1 MLLITLSLFA
11 QVVLWSGQGADLTT
25 TLVAVQS
32 GHFTEANPVL
42 SNQPVRLVAVKV
54 GTIAGIHYLLQ
65 RLSHDHPTLANV
77 VAYAVGAVGV
87 GAATVNL
94 RRLRARCAD
103 CGR

>member
-1 MLLITLSLFA
+1 MLLTLSLFA

-25 TLVAVQS
+25 TLVAVHS

-42 SNQPVRLVAVKV
+42 SNQPGRLVAVKV
-54 GTIAGIHYLLQ
+54 GTTAGIHYLLH
-65 RLSHDHPTLANV
+65 RLSKDHPRLSTV

-94 RRLRARCAD
+94 QRLRSRAERAE
-103 CGR
+103 

>member
-1 MLLITLSLFA
+1 MLLTLSLFA

-54 GTIAGIHYLLQ
+54 GTRAVAVSAEQSAAEYGRHAVADAPDEEPRRRGRCEESAIPRGIFTGGISAG
-65 RLSHDHPTLANV
+65 
-77 VAYAVGAVGV
+77 
-87 GAATVNL
+87 
-94 RRLRARCAD
+94 
-103 CGR
+103 